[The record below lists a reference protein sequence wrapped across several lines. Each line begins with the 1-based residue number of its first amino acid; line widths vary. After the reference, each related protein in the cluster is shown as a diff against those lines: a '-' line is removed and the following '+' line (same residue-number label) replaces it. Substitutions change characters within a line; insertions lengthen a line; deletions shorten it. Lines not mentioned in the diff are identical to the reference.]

1 MKSFVLE
8 IKAMQFASV
17 SSVRAASTVR
27 TGPLNYRTAWYPEL
41 ESIHK
46 DH

>member
-17 SSVRAASTVR
+17 SSVRAAQHCQNWSIELPNRMVSWVR
-27 TGPLNYRTAWYPEL
+27 
-41 ESIHK
+41 K
-46 DH
+46 DPQG